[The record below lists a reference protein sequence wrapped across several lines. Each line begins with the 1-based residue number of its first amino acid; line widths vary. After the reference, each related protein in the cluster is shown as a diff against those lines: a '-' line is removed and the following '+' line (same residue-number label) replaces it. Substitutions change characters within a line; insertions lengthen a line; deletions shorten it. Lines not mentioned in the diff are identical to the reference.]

1 MHKIH
6 FWAIAPL
13 SLLGLFEIALQSSS
27 VLANPYS
34 NNTLQRGSQEQIT
47 VLTSSSSLAKFNTEL
62 LGLTNAERRKAGL
75 PPLQL
80 SAELTQAAQLHAED
94 MVRNGFFSHTGSD
107 GSKISDRAKAAG
119 YLYSY
124 VGENIAAGYPTPAQ
138 TIRQWMKSSGHRRNI
153 LKPQYQEIGFGYV
166 SDPSS
171 PYRHYWV
178 QVFGSP
184 R

>member
-1 MHKIH
+1 MHRIQ

-124 VGENIAAGYPTPAQ
+124 VGENIAAGYSTPAQ
-138 TIRQWMKSSGHRRNI
+138 TIRQWMKSTGHRRNI

>member
-1 MHKIH
+1 MHRIH
-6 FWAIAPL
+6 FLAIAPL
-13 SLLGLFEIALQSSS
+13 TLLGLSEIALQSSS
-27 VLANPYS
+27 VVANTYS

-80 SAELTQAAQLHAED
+80 SAELSQAAQLHAED

-124 VGENIAAGYPTPAQ
+124 VGENIAAGNPTPAQ
-138 TIRQWMKSSGHRRNI
+138 TIRQWMGSTGHRRNI

>member
-1 MHKIH
+1 MHRIH

-13 SLLGLFEIALQSSS
+13 TLLGLSEIALQSSS
-27 VLANPYS
+27 VVANTYS

-47 VLTSSSSLAKFNTEL
+47 VVTSSSSLAKFNTEL

-80 SAELTQAAQLHAED
+80 SAELSQAAQLHAED

-124 VGENIAAGYPTPAQ
+124 VGENIAAGYSTPAQ
-138 TIRQWMKSSGHRRNI
+138 TIRQWMGSTGHRRNI